1 MQLNATPCGFI
12 AKNKQTKPKTHT
24 HTHKKKKQNQKPNKK
39 PNNYFDLVI
48 WWDGK
53 VENRCGAGD
62 LQLWIALPAVVIDT
76 LQPNVTQILCRS
88 MIGFGLMNCQIKR
101 KKQQNSVS
109 ERILTKLDILSV
121 KALWEPWI
129 QTQELFS
136 IIISE
141 SRLGIRAGRVMWS
154 EN

>member
-1 MQLNATPCGFI
+1 VQLNATPCGFI

-24 HTHKKKKQNQKPNKK
+24 HTHTKTTKNPTKNPTTTLIWSSDEMAKLRIDAVQEICSSGLHCLLLWLTLSNPTWHKSYVAVWLDLDWWTVRLKK
-39 PNNYFDLVI
+39 
-48 WWDGK
+48 
-53 VENRCGAGD
+53 
-62 LQLWIALPAVVIDT
+62 
-76 LQPNVTQILCRS
+76 
-88 MIGFGLMNCQIKR
+88 